1 VRVLVFSTISPS
13 PVDRGDRNRLTH
25 SIRLLSELA
34 TVRVVYLARG
44 WEPNAPQQAR
54 DGVSY
59 RGIPVSKKAVVIRG
73 AMAALR
79 GRSHQAYRYD
89 LPAVM
94 AGLEQEM
101 RAFRPDV
108 MWLFQAS
115 TVPALRLSHS
125 SRVVVDLVD
134 SPTRYLEAERSHS
147 RESLKSAI
155 RSLTQ
160 WGIAP
165 VERGLIARAACVL
178 VNSELD
184 RKHLRRRYSCENV
197 QVLPNCVP
205 AGLFES
211 KWRPILNGDAPT
223 ILFVGNLAYPP
234 NAIAVRELA
243 RRILPR
249 VRVRLPGSRLRVCG
263 ARGGSLEKE
272 LGDLPG
278 VSFPGFVLD
287 LASEYL
293 RASVFVSPVPFAGGA
308 QYKLL
313 EAMAV
318 GTPCVTSAAS
328 AEVTGVSNGNE
339 VIVAED
345 PESYASAVDAL
356 YRDADRAIAI
366 SEAARAFIRR
376 RHMWDQY
383 LPLVKAVL
391 GGTGEQG

>member
-1 VRVLVFSTISPS
+1 
-13 PVDRGDRNRLTH
+13 
-25 SIRLLSELA
+25 
-34 TVRVVYLARG
+34 
-44 WEPNAPQQAR
+44 
-54 DGVSY
+54 VSY
-59 RGIPVSKKAVVIRG
+59 REIPVSKKSVVARG
-73 AMAALR
+73 ALAALL

-101 RAFRPDV
+101 RAIRPDV
-108 MWLFQAS
+108 VWLFQAS

-147 RESLKSAI
+147 RLSLKSAI

-160 WGIAP
+160 WGTAR
-165 VERGLIARAACVL
+165 VERALIARAASVL

-184 RKHLRRRYSCENV
+184 REHLRRRYSCENV
-197 QVLPNCVP
+197 HVLPNCVP
-205 AGLFES
+205 ARLFES
-211 KWRPILNGDAPT
+211 EWRPILDGDAPT

-249 VRVRLPGSRLRVCG
+249 LRVRLPGSRLRVCG

-278 VSFPGFVLD
+278 VSFLGFVLD

-293 RASVFVSPVPFAGGA
+293 RASAFVSPVPFAGGT

-318 GTPCVTSAAS
+318 GTPCVTSTAS
-328 AEVTGVSNGNE
+328 AEVTGVSSGRE

-345 PESYASAVDAL
+345 PESYASAIQAL
-356 YRDADRAIAI
+356 YRDGDRAMLL
-366 SEAARAFIRR
+366 SETARAFIRA

-383 LPLVKAVL
+383 LPLVKNVL
-391 GGTGEQG
+391 DSNGERA